1 MRGQE
6 GRLYYAAV
14 LWCDVMLAIPR
25 HSVLIVGAVSIC
37 LTYSPYYVLVWE
49 RNRPPP
55 PFLVLITPHT
65 NPLTR
70 FGLCLYSERG
80 RR

>member
-55 PFLVLITPHT
+55 PFSRSDYSAHKSAHTFWFVSVLGTWT
-65 NPLTR
+65 
-70 FGLCLYSERG
+70 
-80 RR
+80 